1 MALEG
6 DATTFPPPSR
16 HLLPTFSSPSAQ
28 LHPGDVNLLLGVAH
42 VYDALNDTDK
52 AMQVRHA

>member
-1 MALEG
+1 M
-6 DATTFPPPSR
+6 PPPFS
-16 HLLPTFSSPSAQ
+16 HLLVTFFSPSAQ